1 MKKLVGLI
9 LILWCGVCFA
19 DVEVTRSK
27 EQVDKVDDNS
37 ISVTIPVS
45 QKEVISYEDLL
56 VRKNNL
62 EDNLKKLEADKII
75 LDKNYLVNKA
85 AIQENILLYGDLIT
99 KAKELGVKEKTK

>member
-1 MKKLVGLI
+1 MKQLFVVLLMLGLT
-9 LILWCGVCFA
+9 VSAYA

-27 EQVDKVDDNS
+27 EQVDKVDDNT

-75 LDKNYLVNKA
+75 LDKNYLAGKA
-85 AIQENILLYGDLIT
+85 GIQENIKLYNDLIA
-99 KAKELGVKEKTK
+99 KAKELGVKEKP